1 MMFNQESRLASYVH
15 DFTET
20 QAESLSMIAYRSLAV
35 LTPTDA
41 ALQQLL
47 RSSQIRNRAAGLTGV
62 LVHDRGAYFQWLE
75 GPTES
80 LQRVWASISR
90 DPRHHQITVL
100 REEPLSD
107 RVFRGWDLRI
117 ATGDRVSIDA
127 TVAAMESSSAQL
139 RRVIGK
145 PKSVTDLSLEDAFAT
160 IVIPRLRRVHGR
172 HAPFRPTAAIWHAD
186 AECGAKLAGLLTS
199 PHAAESS
206 NFVDS
211 LLDQGASFNALCK
224 EVFEPAQL
232 QLGKSWDQDLCDDFH
247 LTVGLARLQMEI
259 RRVEAAMPA
268 EHLHKPMHSVLL
280 AAPLNELHRAGHIMS
295 SQVFERDGWDVM
307 CNLPGDD
314 QALNNLLHKQWF
326 DVLQLSQSGA
336 LRRDSRLSSIRAMID
351 SARASSMNPSLIVMV
366 DGRTFVER
374 PQIFRAVH
382 ANAMCLSAL
391 DSVPIAERLLE
402 TSRSITPVCLESV
415 S

>member
-1 MMFNQESRLASYVH
+1 MMLHQESRLAPYVH

-35 LTPTDA
+35 LTPTAA
-41 ALQQLL
+41 ALQELL

-62 LVHDRGAYFQWLE
+62 LIHDRGAYFQWLE

-80 LQRVWASISR
+80 LQRVWASISQ

-127 TVAAMESSSAQL
+127 TVAAMESSSAHL

-172 HAPFRPTAAIWHAD
+172 HAPFHPTAAIWHAD
-186 AECGAKLAGLLTS
+186 AGCVAKLAGLLTS
-199 PHAAESS
+199 PHAVESS

-232 QLGKSWDQDLCDDFH
+232 QLGKSWDEDLCDDFH
-247 LTVGLARLQMEI
+247 LTVAMARLQMEI

-314 QALNNLLHKQWF
+314 QALNTLLHKQWF

-336 LRRDSRLSSIRAMID
+336 LRRDSRLNSIRAMID
-351 SARASSMNPSLIVMV
+351 SARASSLNPSLIVMV

-402 TSRSITPVCLESV
+402 TSRSLTPVCLESV